1 MGGVIARM
9 CLGVWLACMT
19 VAAAQLPPEILV
31 DRYLLRADRLMEA
44 KDPKGALEMMGKIVA
59 LQEEHG
65 LTLPDEFH
73 FNQAK
78 VALSEGSIQEAI
90 DAANTYLLTAGREGK
105 FYREALEL
113 LEDVE
118 QLQTWFDAEQTCA
131 GKSKGAACWMELTG
145 HPGCYVWNDYFLN
158 DEDESVTWT
167 GGCPG
172 GRAQGEGTLKWVRDG
187 GKKTLEATGNLKE
200 GKKHRKWTDRYDNGS
215 VWEGPYVEGKRHGQW
230 VGRFANGT
238 VREGPYM
245 EGKRNGGWVER
256 WANGQVHEGPY
267 VEGKRHGQWVLR
279 LADGE
284 VQEGSFVEGKKQ
296 GRWVW
301 LGPTGAVWAGPF
313 VDGKRHGE
321 WVERDADGK
330 SRKGPYVE
338 GEKHGHWAMH
348 QADGSVYEE
357 GPYVDGK
364 RRGHW
369 IRRHANGTV
378 YREGPYVD
386 GEKHGQW
393 VTHYTDESVYEA
405 TFVEG
410 ERQGEW
416 VKR

>member
-1 MGGVIARM
+1 
-9 CLGVWLACMT
+9 
-19 VAAAQLPPEILV
+19 
-31 DRYLLRADRLMEA
+31 
-44 KDPKGALEMMGKIVA
+44 MMGKIVA

-230 VGRFANGT
+230 VGRFANGLSGKAPT
-238 VREGPYM
+238 WRGSGTAAGLSAGQTGRYM
-245 EGKRNGGWVER
+245 KARMWRGSDTGSGSCAWRTEKSKK
-256 WANGQVHEGPY
+256 APL
-267 VEGKRHGQWVLR
+267 LR
-279 LADGE
+279 
-284 VQEGSFVEGKKQ
+284 
-296 GRWVW
+296 
-301 LGPTGAVWAGPF
+301 
-313 VDGKRHGE
+313 
-321 WVERDADGK
+321 GK
-330 SRKGPYVE
+330 SR
-338 GEKHGHWAMH
+338 
-348 QADGSVYEE
+348 ADGSGSARLE
-357 GPYVDGK
+357 PY
-364 RRGHW
+364 
-369 IRRHANGTV
+369 
-378 YREGPYVD
+378 
-386 GEKHGQW
+386 GQ
-393 VTHYTDESVYEA
+393 A
-405 TFVEG
+405 
-410 ERQGEW
+410 RL
-416 VKR
+416 